1 MALLWLLVVGVLAVL
16 VFYLNIPAAIYTYYK
31 CLQASRQLPGLP
43 THWFWGNAK
52 QIAASYHKWF
62 ELTLEFVQKGRYKLS
77 RRWLGPFTFEL
88 EIIHPDSLKHIL
100 KEPKDESLYRML
112 RPWLGDGLLVSSGKK
127 WARNRRLLTPG
138 FHYEILKSYTSVY
151 SSCANIMCDNWEESV
166 GRKEPVKL
174 FSTVSMMSLD
184 IILQCA
190 FSYESNCQKDK
201 TNQPYLNAVL
211 KILEMIVDRYLNPLY
226 LFDWYYYLT
235 PTGRAFKR
243 YCDFLHDQSAKVIA
257 ERKKSLGLDNGT
269 KNRGEALSNAKRKH
283 KHLDFL
289 DILLTAEDEDG
300 EGLTDL
306 EIRDEVDTFMFEGH
320 DTTTSGMCWT
330 LYCLAKYPE
339 HQEKVREEVR
349 SVLMGREWLEYDDLK
364 ELKYTQWCIKE
375 SMRLYPPVTDLFRV
389 LSEDTEIEGVLIPK
403 GTRAIIKMFHY
414 HRHPDFWENPNQF
427 DPLRFSPANSEGRH
441 PFAYIPFSAGQ
452 RNCIGQNF
460 ALNEEKIV
468 VSTIINR
475 FKLTLDPEQEIEYH
489 PIGIFKVKSDIQ
501 VFLEPLST

>member
-1 MALLWLLVVGVLAVL
+1 M
-16 VFYLNIPAAIYTYYK
+16 
-31 CLQASRQLPGLP
+31 
-43 THWFWGNAK
+43 
-52 QIAASYHKWF
+52 
-62 ELTLEFVQKGRYKLS
+62 
-77 RRWLGPFTFEL
+77 
-88 EIIHPDSLKHIL
+88 
-100 KEPKDESLYRML
+100 
-112 RPWLGDGLLVSSGKK
+112 SSGKK

-166 GRKEPVKL
+166 RRKEPVKL

-201 TNQPYLNAVL
+201 TNQTYLNAVL
-211 KILEMIVDRYLNPLY
+211 KILEMITDRYLNPLY

-235 PTGRAFKR
+235 PTGRTFKQ

-257 ERKKSLGLDNGT
+257 ERKKILGLDSGT

-330 LYCLAKYPE
+330 LYCMAKHPE
-339 HQEKVREEVR
+339 HQEKVRGGGEECA
-349 SVLMGREWLEYDDLK
+349 D
-364 ELKYTQWCIKE
+364 
-375 SMRLYPPVTDLFRV
+375 
-389 LSEDTEIEGVLIPK
+389 
-403 GTRAIIKMFHY
+403 GTRVAGVRRPQRAQVHSVV
-414 HRHPDFWENPNQF
+414 HQRSHETAPSSD
-427 DPLRFSPANSEGRH
+427 R
-441 PFAYIPFSAGQ
+441 YIS
-452 RNCIGQNF
+452 RS
-460 ALNEEKIV
+460 L
-468 VSTIINR
+468 
-475 FKLTLDPEQEIEYH
+475 
-489 PIGIFKVKSDIQ
+489 
-501 VFLEPLST
+501 